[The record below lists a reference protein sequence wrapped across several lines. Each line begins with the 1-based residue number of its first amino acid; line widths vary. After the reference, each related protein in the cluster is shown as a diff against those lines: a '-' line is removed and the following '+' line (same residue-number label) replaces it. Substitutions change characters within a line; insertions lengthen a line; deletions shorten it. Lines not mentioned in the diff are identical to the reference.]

1 MNIAVAYDNGQIAG
15 NLGSCKTFLIV
26 TVEGKEPTG
35 KRLAAV
41 DGEGTT
47 ALLKLASLEK
57 LDVLICGSLGLAI
70 RNALEMIGILLV
82 PGCEGSPEEAVAKFI
97 VGEKQGDPTLLEI
110 GREEDPDDPMACMH
124 DCAKCAGCGP
134 IELLKQIPVEEIK
147 YVAKMLKQHPG
158 WGAFFVTARM
168 DKNGKKFYYL
178 VWIQTK

>member
-134 IELLKQIPVEEIK
+134 SEILKQIPVEEVK
-147 YVAKMLKQHPG
+147 
-158 WGAFFVTARM
+158 
-168 DKNGKKFYYL
+168 
-178 VWIQTK
+178 